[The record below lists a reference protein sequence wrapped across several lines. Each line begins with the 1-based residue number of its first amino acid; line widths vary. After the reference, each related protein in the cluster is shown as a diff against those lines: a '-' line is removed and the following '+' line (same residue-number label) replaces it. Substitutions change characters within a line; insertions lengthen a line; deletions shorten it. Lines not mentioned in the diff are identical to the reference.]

1 MLHDENVYPDPSTF
15 RPERF
20 LTEDGKLNAD
30 IQDPTTIVFGFGR
43 RCDADNHT
51 SVLVLITF
59 HSVQGMPRQS
69 HRIVRSL
76 ANGGYG
82 TFYHENH

>member
-43 RCDADNHT
+43 RCVADNHT
-51 SVLVLITF
+51 SVRILITF
-59 HSVQGMPRQS
+59 HSV
-69 HRIVRSL
+69 
-76 ANGGYG
+76 
-82 TFYHENH
+82 